1 MWWRPAWAPAKK
13 RYNTQS
19 NRSNQSIQSIQ
30 STPITPIF
38 LISPITQIS
47 PTMNTQSI
55 LLLAA
60 VVVVAAVVLYCYI
73 KHGEKRSCCDNCDK
87 GCCSARL
94 LVLLLLPIS
103 AMAVAQQVDGVSGAS
118 DPYARRHSERQVLAY
133 SNDSLHD
140 VYRIPAIA
148 KNKKGELV
156 AIYDYRVCGTDIG
169 FGEVDQ
175 VMRISKNNGRKWSK
189 EVKIAD
195 GMGGNENVFGVG
207 FGDPALCLDRESG
220 RGVLITVSGKCI
232 YAYGT
237 ATHRPFIARQITTD
251 GGHTWSTPED
261 ITTQFW
267 GKEGALFQKGK
278 TDDGMGVFAWA
289 GFFGSGKILQS
300 RVTKVGQ
307 YYRLYAA
314 LLMRGTG
321 LKGAY
326 VVYSDDMG
334 MTWQL
339 LGGDATVQAAP
350 DSDEPKVEELPS
362 GQIVLSGR
370 KWYGRTFNIWTF
382 AEGSTTTGSWD
393 KPVNSHDATGGIKVG
408 ANSCNGEIL
417 IVRGRLRGNGKR
429 CTVALQSL
437 PKADARADVTL
448 YYKVLEEGKCYT
460 SAEFAEDWHQGLQVT
475 DKRSAYSTM
484 CQQKDGRLAFFYEE
498 EPYIYNMVYVPLT
511 LSEATKGEV
520 K

>member
-1 MWWRPAWAPAKK
+1 
-13 RYNTQS
+13 
-19 NRSNQSIQSIQ
+19 
-30 STPITPIF
+30 
-38 LISPITQIS
+38 
-47 PTMNTQSI
+47 MNPQSI

-60 VVVVAAVVLYCYI
+60 VLVTAGYVLYRYI
-73 KHGEKRSCCDNCDK
+73 RNGGSGKCNCCDCSNKD
-87 GCCSARL
+87 CCSMH
-94 LVLLLLPIS
+94 LLLLLFLPTGVLTS
-103 AMAVAQQVDGVSGAS
+103 FAQNVDATTGAS
-118 DPYARRHSERQVLAY
+118 EPRPAQRSERQVLAY
-133 SNDSLHD
+133 SNDSTRD

-148 KNKKGELV
+148 RNRKGELV

-175 VMRISKNNGRKWSK
+175 VMRISRNNGRKWSA
-189 EVKIAD
+189 ETKIAD
-195 GMGGNENVFGVG
+195 GIGGNDNVFGVG

-220 RGVLITVSGKCI
+220 KGVLITVSGKCI
-232 YAYGT
+232 YAYGN
-237 ATHRPFIARQITTD
+237 ATNHPFIARQTTTD

-261 ITTQFW
+261 ITPQFW
-267 GKEGALFQKGK
+267 GREGALFQP
-278 TDDGMGVFAWA
+278 TMADDGSGVFAWA

-300 RVTKVGQ
+300 RTIKTGK

-314 LLMRGTG
+314 LLVRGTG

-382 AEGSTTTGSWD
+382 AEGSTTDGSWD
-393 KPVNSHDATGGIKVG
+393 TPVNSHDVPGGIRVG

-417 IVRGRLRGNGKR
+417 IVQGRLAENGKR
-429 CTVALQSL
+429 CHVALQSL
-437 PKADARADVTL
+437 PKADTRADVTI
-448 YYKVLEEGKCYT
+448 YYKVLEEGRNYT
-460 SAEFAEDWHQGLQVT
+460 SAAFAEGWKLGMQVT
-475 DKRSAYSTM
+475 NKRSAYSTM
-484 CQQKDGRLAFFYEE
+484 CLQKDGRIAFFYEE

-511 LSEATKGEV
+511 LAQATNGEV

>member
-1 MWWRPAWAPAKK
+1 MVCGIL
-13 RYNTQS
+13 YVS
-19 NRSNQSIQSIQ
+19 NHFPSITMNIQSI
-30 STPITPIF
+30 
-38 LISPITQIS
+38 
-47 PTMNTQSI
+47 I
-55 LLLAA
+55 LLAII
-60 VVVVAAVVLYCYI
+60 VVVAGLVLYHYLHSDNKC
-73 KHGEKRSCCDNCDK
+73 SCCEGCDK
-87 GCCSARL
+87 DCCVKL
-94 LVLLLLPIS
+94 LILLLLLP
-103 AMAVAQQVDGVSGAS
+103 MNVLAQDKSFAG
-118 DPYARRHSERQVLAY
+118 RQVLAY
-133 SNDSLHD
+133 SNDSTRD

-156 AIYDYRVCGTDIG
+156 AVYDYRVCGTDIG

-175 VMRISKNNGRKWSK
+175 VMRISKNNGKKWSK

-195 GMGGNENVFGVG
+195 GMGGNENIFGVG

-232 YAYGT
+232 YSYAK
-237 ATHRPFIARQITTD
+237 ADHRPFIARQITMD
-251 GGHTWSTPED
+251 GGHTWSAPED

-267 GKEGALFQKGK
+267 GKEGAIFQTSKN
-278 TDDGMGVFAWA
+278 DDGMGVFAWA

-314 LLMRGTG
+314 LLLRGTG

-334 MTWQL
+334 MNWQL
-339 LGGDATVQAAP
+339 LGGNPAFQAAP

-362 GQIVLSGR
+362 GQIVFSGR

-382 AEGSTTTGSWD
+382 AEGSVTEGSWD
-393 KPVNSHDATGGIKVG
+393 KPVNSHDVTGGIKVG

-417 IVRGRLRGNGKR
+417 IVKGKLTETGKP
-429 CTVALQSL
+429 CYVALQSL
-437 PKADARADVTL
+437 PKADTRADVTI
-448 YYKVLEEGKCYT
+448 YYKVLEADRKY
-460 SAEFAEDWHQGLQVT
+460 SSVEFAEGWKQGLQVT
-475 DKRSAYSTM
+475 SKRSAYSTM
-484 CQQKDGRLAFFYEE
+484 CLQKNGRIAFFYEE

-511 LSEATKGEV
+511 LKQITNGEV
-520 K
+520 NFKK

>member
-1 MWWRPAWAPAKK
+1 
-13 RYNTQS
+13 
-19 NRSNQSIQSIQ
+19 
-30 STPITPIF
+30 
-38 LISPITQIS
+38 
-47 PTMNTQSI
+47 MNTQSVI
-55 LLLAA
+55 LLCVVIA
-60 VVVVAAVVLYCYI
+60 VAGYALYRYLHSDNKC
-73 KHGEKRSCCDNCDK
+73 SCCD
-87 GCCSARL
+87 GCNKDCCAK
-94 LVLLLLPIS
+94 LLLLFLLLPLSSLAS
-103 AMAVAQQVDGVSGAS
+103 ASPNVDATTEATELQGKKRA
-118 DPYARRHSERQVLAY
+118 EKQFLAL
-133 SNDSLHD
+133 STDSTRD

-148 KNKKGELV
+148 KNRKGELV

-175 VMRISKNNGRKWSK
+175 VMRISKNNGKRWSP

-195 GMGGNENVFGVG
+195 GMGGNDNIFGVG

-232 YAYGT
+232 YGYAK
-237 ATHRPFIARQITTD
+237 ADHRPFIARQITTD
-251 GGHTWSTPED
+251 GGHTWSEPVD

-267 GKEGALFQKGK
+267 GKEGAMFQKGK

-300 RVTKVGQ
+300 RLTKVGKF
-307 YYRLYAA
+307 YRLYAA
-314 LLMRGTG
+314 LLVRGTG

-334 MTWQL
+334 MTWQIL
-339 LGGDATVQAAP
+339 GDASFQAAP
-350 DSDEPKVEELPS
+350 DSDEPKVEELPN

-382 AEGSTTTGSWD
+382 AGGSVTSGSWD
-393 KPVNSHDATGGIKVG
+393 TPVNSHDVPTGIKVG

-417 IVRGRLRGNGKR
+417 IVKGRLASNGKR
-429 CTVALQSL
+429 CYVALQSL
-437 PKADARADVTL
+437 PKADTRADVSI
-448 YYKVLEEGKCYT
+448 YYKVLDERPHYST
-460 SAEFAEDWHQGLQVT
+460 LAFAEGWKLGLQVT

-484 CQQKDGRLAFFYEE
+484 CLQKDGRIAFFYEE
-498 EPYIYNMVYVPLT
+498 EPYIFNMVYVPLT
-511 LSEATKGEV
+511 LSQATNGEV

>member
-1 MWWRPAWAPAKK
+1 M
-13 RYNTQS
+13 N
-19 NRSNQSIQSIQ
+19 IQS
-30 STPITPIF
+30 F
-38 LISPITQIS
+38 LI
-47 PTMNTQSI
+47 
-55 LLLAA
+55 LAA
-60 VVVVAAVVLYCYI
+60 VLVVAAYVLYRYVRSD
-73 KHGEKRSCCDNCDK
+73 KRCSCCDACSDK
-87 GCCSARL
+87 HCCGT
-94 LVLLLLPIS
+94 LLLLLFVPLT
-103 AMAVAQQVDGVSGAS
+103 AMASPHTYVDVRTQATDIEPGK
-118 DPYARRHSERQVLAY
+118 RSERQILAY
-133 SNDSLHD
+133 SNDSTRD

-175 VMRISKNNGRKWSK
+175 VMRISRNNGRKWSE

-195 GMGGNENVFGVG
+195 GIGGNENIFGVG

-232 YAYGT
+232 YGYAK
-237 ATHRPFIARQITTD
+237 ADHRPFIARQITTD

-261 ITTQFW
+261 ITPQFW
-267 GKEGALFQKGK
+267 GTPNSLFQNTKNA
-278 TDDGMGVFAWA
+278 DGTGIFAWA

-300 RVTKVGQ
+300 RRTKVGD

-314 LLMRGTG
+314 LLVRGTG

-326 VVYSDDMG
+326 VVFSDDMG

-339 LGGDATVQAAP
+339 LGGDAAVQAAP

-382 AEGSTTTGSWD
+382 AEGSTTAGRWD
-393 KPVNSHDATGGIKVG
+393 TPINSHDVETGIKVG

-417 IVRGRLRGNGKR
+417 IVPGKLTSTGKR
-429 CTVALQSL
+429 VNVALQSL
-437 PKADARADVTL
+437 PKADTRADVSI
-448 YYKVLEEGKCYT
+448 YYKVLEEGRMYT
-460 SAEFAEDWHQGLQVT
+460 SATFAEGWKLGLQVT

-484 CQQKDGRLAFFYEE
+484 CLQKDGRIAFFYEE
-498 EPYIYNMVYVPLT
+498 EPYIYNMVYLPIT
-511 LSEATKGEV
+511 LRQATNGEV

>member
-1 MWWRPAWAPAKK
+1 MTM
-13 RYNTQS
+13 N
-19 NRSNQSIQSIQ
+19 IQSI
-30 STPITPIF
+30 
-38 LISPITQIS
+38 
-47 PTMNTQSI
+47 I
-55 LLLAA
+55 LLLVVIA
-60 VVVVAAVVLYCYI
+60 VAGYVLYHYLKSDKKC
-73 KHGEKRSCCDNCDK
+73 SCCDCCDK
-87 GCCSARL
+87 DCCAKL
-94 LVLLLLPIS
+94 LILLLFLPMS
-103 AMAVAQQVDGVSGAS
+103 VSSSPLSYVD
-118 DPYARRHSERQVLAY
+118 ARTEATELQAKQRPEKQILAY
-133 SNDSLHD
+133 SNDSTRD

-148 KNKKGELV
+148 KNNKGELV
-156 AIYDYRVCGTDIG
+156 AIYDYRVCGTDMG

-175 VMRISKNNGRKWSK
+175 VMRISKNNGKKWS
-189 EVKIAD
+189 EETKIAD
-195 GMGGNENVFGVG
+195 GMGGNENIFGVG

-232 YAYGT
+232 YSYGT

-251 GGHTWSTPED
+251 GGHTWSEPED

-267 GKEGALFQKGK
+267 GKEGAMFQKGK
-278 TDDGMGVFAWA
+278 NDDGMGVFAWA

-300 RVTKVGQ
+300 RLTKVGQ

-314 LLMRGTG
+314 LLLRGTRV
-321 LKGAY
+321 KGAY

-334 MTWQL
+334 MNWHL
-339 LGGDATVQAAP
+339 LGGDASFQCAP

-382 AEGSTTTGSWD
+382 AEGSTTEGSWD
-393 KPVNSHDATGGIKVG
+393 TPVNSHDVPTGIKVG

-417 IVRGRLRGNGKR
+417 IAKGKLTSNGKR

-437 PKADARADVTL
+437 PKADTRADVTI
-448 YYKVLEEGKCYT
+448 YYKVLEEGKKYT
-460 SAEFAEDWHQGLQVT
+460 TAEFAEGWKQGLQVT

-484 CQQKDGRLAFFYEE
+484 CLQKNGRIAFFYEE

-511 LSEATKGEV
+511 LKQVTNGEV

>member
-1 MWWRPAWAPAKK
+1 M
-13 RYNTQS
+13 N
-19 NRSNQSIQSIQ
+19 IQSI
-30 STPITPIF
+30 
-38 LISPITQIS
+38 
-47 PTMNTQSI
+47 I
-55 LLLAA
+55 LLAII
-60 VVVVAAVVLYCYI
+60 VVVAGFVLYHYLHSDKKC
-73 KHGEKRSCCDNCDK
+73 SCCEGCDK
-87 GCCSARL
+87 DCCAKL
-94 LVLLLLPIS
+94 LILLLLLP
-103 AMAVAQQVDGVSGAS
+103 MNVLAQDKPLAGK
-118 DPYARRHSERQVLAY
+118 QVLAY
-133 SNDSLHD
+133 SNDSTRD

-175 VMRISKNNGRKWSK
+175 VMRISKNNGKKWSK

-195 GMGGNENVFGVG
+195 GMGGNENIFGVG

-232 YAYGT
+232 YSYAK
-237 ATHRPFIARQITTD
+237 ADHRPFIARQITTD
-251 GGHTWSTPED
+251 GGHTWSAPED

-267 GKEGALFQKGK
+267 GKEGAMFQTSKN
-278 TDDGMGVFAWA
+278 DDGMGVFAWA

-314 LLMRGTG
+314 LLLRGTG

-334 MTWQL
+334 MNWQL
-339 LGGDATVQAAP
+339 LGGNPAFQAAP

-382 AEGSTTTGSWD
+382 AEGSVTEGSWD
-393 KPVNSHDATGGIKVG
+393 KPVNSHDVATGIKVG

-417 IVRGRLRGNGKR
+417 IVKGKLTETGKP
-429 CTVALQSL
+429 CYVALQSL
-437 PKADARADVTL
+437 PKADTRADVTI
-448 YYKVLEEGKCYT
+448 YYKVLEADQKY
-460 SAEFAEDWHQGLQVT
+460 SSVEFAEGWKQGLQVT
-475 DKRSAYSTM
+475 SKRSAYSTM
-484 CQQKDGRLAFFYEE
+484 CLQKNGRIAFFYEE

-511 LSEATKGEV
+511 LKLVTNGEV
-520 K
+520 NFKK